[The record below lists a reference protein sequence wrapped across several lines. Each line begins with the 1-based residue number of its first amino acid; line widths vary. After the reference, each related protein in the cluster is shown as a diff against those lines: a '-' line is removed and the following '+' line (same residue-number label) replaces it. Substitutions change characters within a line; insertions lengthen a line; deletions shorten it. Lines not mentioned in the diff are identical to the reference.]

1 MSNNIFVTDDGTWGS
16 ADDLFIF
23 DTTNWTDEQYE
34 EFSETSD
41 SDRLRLAKE
50 YSWQKCPKCDYPTHP
65 DALAQWQM
73 CHDCENQSCPEC
85 GEIECDHEF

>member
-1 MSNNIFVTDDGTWGS
+1 MSKVFVTSDGTWGD
-16 ADDLFIF
+16 ANDLFIF

-50 YSWQKCPKCDYPTHP
+50 YS
-65 DALAQWQM
+65 
-73 CHDCENQSCPEC
+73 
-85 GEIECDHEF
+85 EITNE